1 MIQALR
7 RKTSTYAAIAAMVP
21 KLFLAY
27 SLWVWMEFFVQIL
40 AMTIFVYFWRAV
52 YSGTSQIGGLSLD
65 QTINYVL
72 LAQILVPIVQNRL
85 ILNFGG
91 MMREGLVGIELLRPL
106 DFENRF
112 HVEQLTYLGITL
124 VLKLP
129 LVFIAWVFFGL
140 RLPSDP
146 AIWGVFAVSLLLGHA
161 ILFFFDWTFSCLAFY
176 STETWGLS
184 VVREAV
190 AGFFSGALVPVAM
203 MPIWLQN
210 ITQAMPFAQALY
222 VPISFLSGIHT
233 LADAPRLWLIQILWL
248 VGLGLLSRLVFNL
261 AVRKVTVQG
270 G

>member
-7 RKTSTYAAIAAMVP
+7 RKISIYGAIAALVP

-52 YSGTSQIGGLSLD
+52 YSGSSQIGGLSLN
-65 QTINYVL
+65 QTINYIL
-72 LAQILVPIVQNRL
+72 LAQILVPTVQNRM

-91 MMREGLVGIELLRPL
+91 MMREGLVGIELLRPV

-112 HVEQLTYLGITL
+112 YVDQLTNLGLTL

-129 LVFIAWVFFGL
+129 LVIIAWLFFGL

-146 AIWGVFAVSLLLGHA
+146 AVWGVFFVSLLLGHA
-161 ILFFFDWTFSCLAFY
+161 VLFCFDWIFSCLAFY

-190 AGFFSGALVPVAM
+190 AGFFSGAFLPVTM
-203 MPIWLQN
+203 MPLWLQDV
-210 ITQAMPFAQALY
+210 TQAMPFAQALY

-233 LADAPRLWLIQILWL
+233 VADAPRLWLVQIAWL